1 MFVCKSRLWYNRET
15 ILQNFESLP
24 NLTNLPGFDSFDFN
38 YQKASARMSS
48 KCPADHAP
56 ADLINLVLRLA
67 LLAGVV
73 IEDYGP
79 VLLSAVH
86 ALAVSLVFG
95 CIGADL
101 CKQIRV
107 LQHFSKST
115 RLSS

>member
-73 IEDYGP
+73 IEDHGP

-107 LQHFSKST
+107 LQHF
-115 RLSS
+115 